1 MPFCPKCNAFL
12 VHREGELLCPMCG
25 KASKGKTEE
34 TVVRSEVEDNEMLI
48 LEDGLTLPKTRIS
61 CPKCEH
67 KEAYWMI
74 RQTRAA
80 DEPETRIYRCVKCTH
95 TWREY

>member
-12 VHREGELLCPMCG
+12 VHREGELMCPKCG
-25 KASKGKTEE
+25 KAAKGKTEE

-48 LEDGLTLPKTRIS
+48 LEEGMTLPKTRIA
-61 CPKCEH
+61 CPKCDH